1 MNQADSNRKIL
12 SAVLTDRLL
21 KRCPIWPDSP
31 IERITR
37 SQSLERVFHVTS
49 AARAGGD
56 YAIGVE
62 ARQVLGSKDQ
72 GIDDSVRAR
81 LVTILIEMRASG
93 DECPTVTQELII
105 QATHA
110 SPMAVHKRADRLLTF
125 IGRRCGTID
134 AVFSLARKDPE
145 YEGRDGTLLPPNSVK
160 FPNRYGAL
168 ACTES
173 SSANE
178 LEYIWEYIRDEMK
191 WIKPANRATID
202 PSKSCI
208 ITPAGHARIAE
219 LSTRTDSAQ
228 AFVAMWFDDSMTD
241 VYDDAIAPAIMAAG
255 YDPFRVD
262 REHFA
267 DPITD
272 KIIAEIRRS
281 RFLVSD
287 FTHGDGGVRGS
298 VYYEAGFAHGLN
310 IPVIFAAK
318 DGTKPHFDTSTYP
331 HIFWKPDDLPS
342 FKTALTNRILALKE
356 LGPGPRST

>member
-1 MNQADSNRKIL
+1 MTTDLGLILVTDDDRPDKCHIWTKHRASIRHLLGGPNRQI
-12 SAVLTDRLL
+12 V
-21 KRCPIWPDSP
+21 
-31 IERITR
+31 ER
-37 SQSLERVFHVTS
+37 SYRVGTS
-49 AARAGGD
+49 
-56 YAIGVE
+56 Y
-62 ARQVLGSKDQ
+62 
-72 GIDDSVRAR
+72 GIDGPTKQNLDESMDFDQDRAKLTTVLLNLNR
-81 LVTILIEMRASG
+81 QGVHIPEVTPQLIDRALAAPSL
-93 DECPTVTQELII
+93 TVAE
-105 QATHA
+105 
-110 SPMAVHKRADRLLTF
+110 RADRLLSF
-125 IGRRCGTID
+125 IGSSCNNINE
-134 AVFSLARKDPE
+134 VFSLGPE
-145 YEGRDGTLLPPNSVK
+145 EE
-160 FPNRYGAL
+160 RYGAM
-168 ACTES
+168 AWTES
-173 SSANE
+173 VNDGE
-178 LEYIWEYIRDEMK
+178 LIYIWNYIRDEMK
-191 WIKPANRATID
+191 WIKLPEVGPDRQYVDTLKD
-202 PSKSCI
+202 CI

-267 DPITD
+267 ETITD
-272 KIIAEIRRS
+272 KIIAELRRS

-331 HIFWKPDDLPS
+331 HIFWKPDDLLA